1 MNITVSSSITVT
13 APARRAFVDL
23 TEQLRAAVES
33 SAVVNGVVFA
43 FCAHTTCS
51 LAINEWEDGAHY
63 DLQQTLDEL
72 VPTGRY
78 YRHDDLDLRT
88 QNLQTE
94 EPANGD
100 AHVGQMLVGNTSQM
114 VPVVGSRTVLG
125 RWQRLMLLELDVPKP
140 RDIYFTVLGSAP
152 SQELGEARR
161 MNLSFPGTAGRG
173 L

>member
-1 MNITVSSSITVT
+1 MNITVSSSIRVI

-23 TEQLRAAVES
+23 TDHLRAAVES
-33 SAVVNGVVFA
+33 SAVVNGAVFA

-63 DLQQTLDEL
+63 DLQQVLDEL
-72 VPTGRY
+72 VPPGRY

-88 QNLQTE
+88 QNLQE
-94 EPANGD
+94 DEPANGD

-114 VPVVGSRTVLG
+114 VPVIGSRPALG
-125 RWQRLMLLELDVPKP
+125 RWQRLMLLELDGPRP
-140 RDIYFTVLGSAP
+140 RDVYFTVLGGAP
-152 SQELGEARR
+152 SRELGGARR
-161 MNLSFPGTAGRG
+161 MPVAFRGTRDSG